1 MRKLILFNLI
11 TLDGFFE
18 GPDHDISWH
27 MVDNDLNDL
36 SKSQLEAVDTI
47 IFGRV
52 TYELMASYWPT
63 IEGIRDDPLV
73 AGFMTN
79 TPKVVF
85 SSSLKKA
92 EWQNTRLVKGDAAAE
107 IIKLKQLS
115 GKDMIIFGS
124 GKITTALT
132 NTGLI
137 DEYRII
143 VCPVILG
150 KGTSLFKGVDHLTK
164 LDLVNSRVFDNGNVL
179 LTYRPTREGEKS

>member
-1 MRKLILFNLI
+1 MRNLLVFNLI
-11 TLDGFFE
+11 TLDGYFE

-27 MVDNDLNDL
+27 MADNDLNDV
-36 SKSQLEAVDTI
+36 SKSQLESVDTI

-52 TYELMASYWPT
+52 TYELMASYWPS
-63 IEGIRDDPLV
+63 IEGNRDDPIV

-85 SSSLKKA
+85 SNSLQKA
-92 EWQNTRLVKGDAAAE
+92 EWQNTRLVSGDMSAE
-107 IIKLKQLS
+107 IARMKHLP

-124 GKITTALT
+124 GKITSALT

-143 VCPVILG
+143 ICPVILG
-150 KGTSLFKGVDHLTK
+150 GGTPLFAGVNNRPK
-164 LDLVNSRVFDNGNVL
+164 LDLVSTRKFDNGNVL
-179 LTYRPTREGEKS
+179 LTYRPHAQGNR

>member
-1 MRKLILFNLI
+1 MRKLSVFNLI

-18 GPDHDISWH
+18 GINHDLSWH

-36 SKSQLEAVDTI
+36 SISQLEAVDTI
-47 IFGRV
+47 IFGRI
-52 TYELMASYWPT
+52 TYEMMAAYWPT
-63 IEGIRDDPLV
+63 MESFQDDPIV
-73 AGFMTN
+73 AGLMTN

-85 SSSLKKA
+85 SSTLKKA
-92 EWQNTRLVKGDAAAE
+92 EWQNTRLVNGDAAAE
-107 IIKLKQLS
+107 IVKLKQLP

-143 VCPVILG
+143 VCPVLLG
-150 KGTSLFKGVDHLTK
+150 NGTALFQGVKQSTNLE
-164 LDLVNSRVFDNGNVL
+164 LVSTRNFSNGNVL
-179 LTYRPTREGEKS
+179 LTYKPIQEEAKV

>member
-1 MRKLILFNLI
+1 MRKLSVFNLI
-11 TLDGFFE
+11 TLDGYFE

-27 MVDNDLNDL
+27 MVDNDFNDL
-36 SKSQLEAVDTI
+36 SISQLEAVDTI

-63 IEGIRDDPLV
+63 MGAFRDDPLV

-85 SSSLKKA
+85 SKTLQKA
-92 EWQNTRLVKGDAAAE
+92 EWQNTRLVHGDAAAE
-107 IIKLKQLS
+107 IVRLKQLP

-132 NTGLI
+132 NAGLI
-137 DEYRII
+137 DEYGII
-143 VCPVILG
+143 ICPVILG
-150 KGTSLFKGVDHLTK
+150 NGTSLFQGVVNRPK
-164 LDLVNSRVFDNGNVL
+164 LDLISTRKFDNGNVL
-179 LTYRPTREGEKS
+179 LTYRPLPEGTQA